1 MSKVLVVATYPIKNT
16 QHGGQKRLSAI
27 VDAYREA
34 GHTVVPL
41 GVFDS
46 GIYKDHSRYDIEL
59 SPEATRVAR
68 SHPWTSDILCG
79 NAVYYDPEVKR
90 QMIARLRSIKPD
102 VLHFE
107 QPFMYLGLKP
117 LLKELNLRPKIIFGS
132 QNIEGPMKRE
142 ILEGQFVPQDDVE
155 KAVATIE
162 NIENELAH
170 DADIVIACTKSDAD
184 VYIKAGVSEAKIIIA
199 HNGIHP
205 AITSEA
211 DILYW
216 QQVFDE
222 EDIRNKIL
230 FIASA
235 HPPSITGFEDMIGKG
250 LGFLG
255 AHDRI
260 MVAGSVSDYFQDIFK
275 DTNLDIGD
283 STMWLRMYPCGRLSE
298 SRLGSLISLADVI
311 VLPITEGGGS
321 NLKTAEALLSNKKI
335 VTTSH
340 ALRSFEWAKDLP
352 NVWVADDDDAFRA
365 AIMDALVA
373 DFVPR
378 SPEQQAQV
386 DKVTWENQLIDF
398 REKMRSL

>member
-1 MSKVLVVATYPIKNT
+1 MKKIMVVSTYPVKNT

-27 VDAYREA
+27 VDAYREV
-34 GHTVVPL
+34 GHTVVPV
-41 GVFDS
+41 GVFDG
-46 GIYKDHSRYDIEL
+46 GIYRDHSKYDIEL
-59 SPEATRVAR
+59 SSEATREAR

-79 NAVYYDPEVKR
+79 EAVYSDPEVKR
-90 QMIARLRSIKPD
+90 EMIKRLRSVKPD

-117 LLKELNLRPKIIFGS
+117 LLRELGMSPKIIFGS

-142 ILEGQFVPQDDVE
+142 ILEGQFVPQGDVE
-155 KAVATIE
+155 KAVATIDK
-162 NIENELAH
+162 IENELAR
-170 DADIVIACTKSDAD
+170 DADIVVACTKSDAD
-184 VYIKAGVSEAKIIIA
+184 VYTKAGVDSSKIVIA

-205 AITSEA
+205 AISSVSDVA
-211 DILYW
+211 YW
-216 QQVFDE
+216 QSIFSK
-222 EDIRNKIL
+222 EDIHNKIL

-250 LGFLG
+250 MGFLG
-255 AHDRI
+255 SHDRI

-283 STMWLRMYPCGRLSE
+283 ATMWLRMYPCGRLSE

-321 NLKTAEALLSNKKI
+321 NLKTAEALLSNKKV
-335 VTTSH
+335 VTTAH

-352 NVWVADDDDAFRA
+352 NVWVADSADAFRA
-365 AIMDALVA
+365 AIIEALA
-373 DFVPR
+373 TDFVPR
-378 SPEQQAQV
+378 SREQQSLV
-386 DKVTWENQLIDF
+386 DKVTWENQLSDF